1 MGSTD
6 YRSTGRY
13 YQQVCICLYE
23 LPHLSLFLANDLQR
37 PDFIA
42 ERPPEEFLLANLTQ
56 EADITRLLFMRE
68 ELFLLILCQPS

>member
-6 YRSTGRY
+6 YRNTGRY

-23 LPHLSLFLANDLQR
+23 LPHLSLFLANDRRSLQR
-37 PDFIA
+37 PDFIT

-56 EADITRLLFMRE
+56 EADITRLLFMCE
-68 ELFLLILCQPS
+68 DLFLLIRC